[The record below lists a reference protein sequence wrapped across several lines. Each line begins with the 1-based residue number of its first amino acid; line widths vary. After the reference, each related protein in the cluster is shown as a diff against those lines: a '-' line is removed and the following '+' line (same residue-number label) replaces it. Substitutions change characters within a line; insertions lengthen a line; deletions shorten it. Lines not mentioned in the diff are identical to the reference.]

1 MFYCV
6 DIRLRFFFFLRD
18 EERQAGRQRPRWKL
32 TETEKEGEMN
42 IETDIM

>member
-1 MFYCV
+1 MK
-6 DIRLRFFFFLRD
+6 RD
-18 EERQAGRQRPRWKL
+18 RQMDRQRPRWKL